1 VMAGDIPGAY
11 DYFRITAGP
20 DFLLEAAG
28 S

>member
-1 VMAGDIPGAY
+1 MAGDVLGAY